1 MVDIQSLVKERTKRK
16 RIYVITKRI
25 FLLWY
30 LLYFSR
36 QFGLHFSVINK
47 TGVLLIKLILL

>member
-1 MVDIQSLVKERTKRK
+1 MVDIQSLLKELTKRE
-16 RIYVITKRI
+16 RIYVITKCI

-36 QFGLHFSVINK
+36 QFGLHFTVINK
-47 TGVLLIKLILL
+47 TGVLQIKLLLL

>member
-1 MVDIQSLVKERTKRK
+1 MVDIQSLLKELTKRK
-16 RIYVITKRI
+16 RIYVITKCI

-30 LLYFSR
+30 LLYFST
-36 QFGLHFSVINK
+36 QFGLQFSVINK